1 MTLFPSNAAVA
12 AAATDASA
20 AAAVPPQNGRDVP
33 VVYRLSTQPR
43 LVPSNAAAIAVTV
56 AVVTVAT
63 FEAAAA
69 AVGAKIGDMT
79 TLAPA
84 AAASSGHMS
93 IPASATDKGSIARCS
108 QSFSQPASF
117 T

>member
-69 AVGAKIGDMT
+69 AVGAKIDDMT
-79 TLAPA
+79 TLAP

>member
-1 MTLFPSNAAVA
+1 MAVMCRWSIVLA
-12 AAATDASA
+12 HS
-20 AAAVPPQNGRDVP
+20 PDVA
-33 VVYRLSTQPR
+33 
-43 LVPSNAAAIAVTV
+43 PSNAAATAVTV

-84 AAASSGHMS
+84 AASGGHMS
-93 IPASATDKGSIARCS
+93 ISASATDRGLIARCS